1 MAGIGASLPLDATAT
16 NDEVCPHSNHSS
28 LRSRLFL
35 SGGLQTFG
43 DAATADGFTFSH
55 YPDPLCRPHAPAGVG
70 ILISFFLFFPLAR
83 ELTDFPQTARAR
95 VLAVIR
101 LSLKA

>member
-1 MAGIGASLPLDATAT
+1 M
-16 NDEVCPHSNHSS
+16 PHSSHSS
-28 LRSRLFL
+28 LRSRELFL

-70 ILISFFLFFPLAR
+70 TAR
-83 ELTDFPQTARAR
+83 ELTDFPQTASSSGSRR
-95 VLAVIR
+95 NPTEPQSLEILCLER
-101 LSLKA
+101 L